1 MPNVGSR
8 SVGRLCR
15 LRTRRRDEHDCHCTN
30 FEAANERSACGT
42 MRWREKRLRAGSG
55 FVHADSI
62 LIRLC
67 LSAQTR
73 NCSHNPA
80 FAIVAVSINNE
91 DVAPLVIA
99 GDSEPKL
106 QWKCI
111 RLAGWHGAGI
121 SEQSLNY
128 LARNQNIFIEQVH
141 RAHSMIT
148 VSDNDSAITL
158 VSDEENGRKLFSCR

>member
-1 MPNVGSR
+1 M
-8 SVGRLCR
+8 RL
-15 LRTRRRDEHDCHCTN
+15 
-30 FEAANERSACGT
+30 
-42 MRWREKRLRAGSG
+42 REKRLRAGSG

-73 NCSHNPA
+73 NCSHGLA

-91 DVAPLVIA
+91 DVAPLVIP

-111 RLAGWHGAGI
+111 R
-121 SEQSLNY
+121 
-128 LARNQNIFIEQVH
+128 
-141 RAHSMIT
+141 
-148 VSDNDSAITL
+148 
-158 VSDEENGRKLFSCR
+158 NGK